1 MIQLLQ
7 NLFTTFLESFQTNI
21 PEITRN
27 WFILTKILFYAGAIF
42 VYVLT
47 FVVLISVALIIFI
60 IAVPVSII
68 YKILY

>member
-1 MIQLLQ
+1 MLKLLQ
-7 NLFTTFLESFQTNI
+7 NLIKTFIESFQTNI
-21 PEITRN
+21 PEITKN
-27 WFILTKILFYAGAIF
+27 WFILTKILFYVGAVF

-68 YKILY
+68 YKFLF

>member
-1 MIQLLQ
+1 MTQLLQ
-7 NLFTTFLESFQTNI
+7 NLFKTFLESFQTNI
-21 PEITRN
+21 PEITKN

-47 FVVLISVALIIFI
+47 FVVLISVTLIIFI

-68 YKILY
+68 YKLFF